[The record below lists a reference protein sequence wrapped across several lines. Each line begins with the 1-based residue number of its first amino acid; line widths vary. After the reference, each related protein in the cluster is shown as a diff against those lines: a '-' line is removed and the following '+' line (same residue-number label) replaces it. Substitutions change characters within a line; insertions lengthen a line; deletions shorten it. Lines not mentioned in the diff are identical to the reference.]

1 MLGTDGEMK
10 AKGTTV
16 KRTFWLLSTLLLVTP
31 ATLTTLQ
38 AADDFAVQREQ
49 VLALGKLTTAPVIH
63 AAEIYASSAT
73 SPAEP
78 PSKSAAQTSDRM
90 PAYSWDTVPRALFV
104 HKPRAWT
111 DDDYSRIARH
121 DFFLTEYAKDSIRLA
136 AEEKMFNPNISII
149 GYKNLVI
156 HYEGTEDP
164 LFINHP
170 DWFLHSR
177 GKPELHGAAR
187 IRHPMYDLR
196 QPAVRE
202 YWVKDVERILNTPI
216 FDGVFLDAYAKVVN
230 YAPVI
235 RATGQDPP
243 TDFIAG
249 YHQMMDEH
257 LKRSGKCGKIRI
269 GNFLRASTKDC
280 NAPEVMK
287 YLDGSYLE
295 WFEHYA
301 TLPPHLHSSE
311 EYLAAGIQAV
321 QQVGQAGKLIW
332 LHLEA
337 ADDKDIKVTADG
349 ADPAAP
355 DASSSRYK
363 NFEYKLAIYLICA
376 ERYSYFQYQGA
387 YKATEDFQAWAP
399 EFPEFKKPLGPPKG
413 PAVRNGFIYTR
424 EFQYASVWL
433 DLTKRQGRITWKA
446 SYPEA
451 KKLSPAN
458 GEVQVPAGNLQYR
471 IEFDRPI
478 KKGTGL
484 ISLYRMKDRLKL
496 VSVPVESA
504 AVARSD
510 DKTGVVTF
518 SASIEAK
525 TQYSITIEKGAFCD
539 QDNMKFLGMP
549 VLGEW
554 KFTTK

>member
-1 MLGTDGEMK
+1 MPQRNKTVLSTNQFSLAK
-10 AKGTTV
+10 ASL
-16 KRTFWLLSTLLLVTP
+16 LLSTLLLTVP
-31 ATLTTLQ
+31 AT
-38 AADDFAVQREQ
+38 
-49 VLALGKLTTAPVIH
+49 
-63 AAEIYASSAT
+63 
-73 SPAEP
+73 AEP
-78 PSKSAAQTSDRM
+78 PAKPTAQVPAHM
-90 PAYSWDTVPRALFV
+90 PAFAWDTVPRALFV

-111 DDDYSRIARH
+111 DEDYSRIARH
-121 DFFLTEYAKDSIRLA
+121 DFFQTGDKEDSIRLA
-136 AEEKMFNPNISII
+136 TEVKKFNPSITIIS
-149 GYKNLVI
+149 YKNLVI

-164 LFINHP
+164 VFINHP
-170 DWFLHSR
+170 DWFLHSG

-187 IRHPMYDLR
+187 FRHPMYDLR
-196 QPAVRE
+196 KPEVRE
-202 YWVKDVERILNTPI
+202 YWLQKVDRILNMPI
-216 FDGVFLDAYAKVVN
+216 FDGIFFDAYAKVVN
-230 YAPVI
+230 YDPVI

-243 TDFIAG
+243 TDFMAG

-280 NAPEVMK
+280 NVSEVMK

-301 TLPPHLHSSE
+301 TLPPHLHSYE

-387 YKATEDFQAWAP
+387 YKATDDFQAWAP

-413 PAVRNGFIYTR
+413 PAVRNGFTYTR

-433 DLTKRQGRITWKA
+433 DLTKRQGKITWKA

-451 KKLSPAN
+451 KALSPLH
-458 GEVQVPAGNLQYR
+458 GEDQVPAGAFRCQ
-471 IEFDRPI
+471 IEFDRLI
-478 KKGTGL
+478 KKGTGV
-484 ISLYRMKDRLKL
+484 ISLYRMKDRQKL
-496 VSVPVESA
+496 VSVPVESD
-504 AVARSD
+504 AVTCLD
-510 DKTGVVTF
+510 DKTVVVTF
-518 SASIEAK
+518 PVDVEAK
-525 TQYSITIEKGAFCD
+525 TQYSITIEKGAFYD
-539 QDNMKFLGMP
+539 RDNMTFLGMP

-554 KFTTK
+554 KFITK